1 MAEISNSTLAIL
13 VFATLIGVVTSTVFL
28 MNRETGYSSLSGFAT
43 FDSGNVTLTINASLN
58 IQVDTTNKTIAF
70 GGCTPR
76 ASTSYSCSSNDTQV
90 CDGSGLSNC
99 TGDTIVPQF
108 IRIENVGNVNASVN
122 VTTSCTAAQII
133 GGTSPDF
140 RYVTTFCEGANITS
154 WTTFI
159 ATAGGSMACNN
170 TAVGGAGFRLY
181 ANVTIPNNANPAG
194 CTGNTAVLTFSAI
207 AAT

>member
-108 IRIENVGNVNASVN
+108 IRDWVYD
-122 VTTSCTAAQII
+122 II
-133 GGTSPDF
+133 SKN
-140 RYVTTFCEGANITS
+140 RYVWFGKKDSCI
-154 WTTFI
+154 
-159 ATAGGSMACNN
+159 
-170 TAVGGAGFRLY
+170 
-181 ANVTIPNNANPAG
+181 IPTVA
-194 CTGNTAVLTFSAI
+194 LKSKFLD
-207 AAT
+207 